1 MERPS
6 NRSYSLRGNRMT
18 RAQSLAMD
26 QHWDQYSLNIEEQL
40 LLNQV
45 FPDKQKVILEIG
57 SGMGEATAAIAQS
70 SPDTGYVAVE
80 MHQPGH
86 GALLL
91 LIIENKINNLKLIR
105 EDATYLLA
113 NFIPDNS
120 IDGIHLLF
128 PDPWPK
134 NRQHKRRIV
143 QSEFVEMIAQK
154 LKPKALFTLP
164 QIGNP
169 MPIGLKRAL
178 MPIQNLEAELLP
190 GLAGECFQSLKD
202 KVLKKDMWLLILD
215 MKNFKYCLYFHR

>member
-1 MERPS
+1 
-6 NRSYSLRGNRMT
+6 
-18 RAQSLAMD
+18 
-26 QHWDQYSLNIEEQL
+26 
-40 LLNQV
+40 
-45 FPDKQKVILEIG
+45 
-57 SGMGEATAAIAQS
+57 MGEATSAIAQG
-70 SPDTGYVAVE
+70 SPETGYVAVE

-91 LIIENKINNLKLIR
+91 LIIENKISNLKLIR

-154 LKPKALFTLP
+154 LKPNGFIHIATDWQAYADWIKARFDANHKFSGGIVARPSWRVLSKFEG
-164 QIGNP
+164 Q
-169 MPIGLKRAL
+169 GLKKGHVVTDFRYEKL
-178 MPIQNLEAELLP
+178 
-190 GLAGECFQSLKD
+190 
-202 KVLKKDMWLLILD
+202 
-215 MKNFKYCLYFHR
+215 